1 MCTQFTSPLNHKT
14 KVLTICHKREK
25 GFRQRATER
34 HRKTKISVS
43 TERFRH
49 KRSLLQWLIKA
60 LSCESNAY
68 RGQEGD
74 SHCQPCC
81 VAKFRGSPS
90 LHPASP
96 PLTGELGYSWAGE
109 KSSVVVIRGE
119 QAGKLHLC
127 QPLLKN
133 LSFSQASWMWL
144 LFHYFY
150 GSWANRFRVQGTTWF
165 TTPWTNSN
173 RIYSGWC
180 ANNNNKKSLKPGNTS
195 NKLAGDRNI
204 I

>member
-1 MCTQFTSPLNHKT
+1 MWTQFTSPLNHKT
-14 KVLTICHKREK
+14 KVLTVCHKREE
-25 GFRQRATER
+25 GFRQWATER
-34 HRKTKISVS
+34 QGKTQISVS

-49 KRSLLQWLIKA
+49 KRSLLQRLIKA

-81 VAKFRGSPS
+81 AANFRGSSS
-90 LHPASP
+90 LDPASP

-109 KSSVVVIRGE
+109 KSSVVVIIGE

-144 LFHYFY
+144 LFYYFY
-150 GSWANRFRVQGTTWF
+150 GSSANRFRDQGTRRF
-165 TTPWTNSN
+165 TTAWTNWN
-173 RIYSGWC
+173 GIYSGCC
-180 ANNNNKKSLKPGNTS
+180 ANNKSEAWKY
-195 NKLAGDRNI
+195 KQ
-204 I
+204 

>member
-1 MCTQFTSPLNHKT
+1 MCAQFTSPLNHKT
-14 KVLTICHKREK
+14 KVLTVCHKCEE

-34 HRKTKISVS
+34 QEKTKISVS
-43 TERFRH
+43 TECFRH

-68 RGQEGD
+68 RGQKGD
-74 SHCQPCC
+74 SHCQPRC
-81 VAKFRGSPS
+81 VAKFRRPPS
-90 LHPASP
+90 LRPASP

-109 KSSVVVIRGE
+109 KSSVLVIREE

-133 LSFSQASWMWL
+133 LSLSQASWMWL

-150 GSWANRFRVQGTTWF
+150 GSRANRFRVQGTKWF
-165 TTPWTNSN
+165 MTAWTNRN
-173 RIYSGWC
+173 RIWRVAC
-180 ANNNNKKSLKPGNTS
+180 QKQQKNK
-195 NKLAGDRNI
+195 
-204 I
+204 